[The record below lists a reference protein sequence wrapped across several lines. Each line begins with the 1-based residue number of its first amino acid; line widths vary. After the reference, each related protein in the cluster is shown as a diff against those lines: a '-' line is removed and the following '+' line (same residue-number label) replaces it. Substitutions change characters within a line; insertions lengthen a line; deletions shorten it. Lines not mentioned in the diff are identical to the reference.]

1 MAETP
6 TDERLVSHFAGR
18 INIETL
24 FCRHVTME
32 KIYLDH
38 ASAMPVDP
46 RVLEFAKQYLGDGF
60 GNPSSLHSVG
70 LAAKR
75 ALEDARVKIAG
86 LVNAEN
92 ETCIIFT
99 CGATESNNLAIKGT
113 ALRNIGKGKKV
124 AASAIEHISV
134 LNPMKELQKNGFEFI
149 IIPVQSTGLVE
160 LEKLNESLTKDT
172 TVTSIMY
179 ANNEIG
185 TIEPIKKI
193 SEIVHE
199 KGLYLHVD
207 ATAACG
213 RIPINVQNEGID
225 LLTLSSNDMY
235 GPQGAGALYIKPGI
249 KLQSI
254 LPGGGQERGLRSGT
268 ENIFAIAGMGE
279 AARIA
284 KDEMDQEKKRLEG
297 IRDKLIE
304 EILKIE
310 KSYLTGHPTQR
321 LPHHA
326 SFRFSGI
333 EGESIL
339 LNMDMIYNIQVATG
353 SACSSKTLEPS
364 HVLLAIGLKHEEA
377 HGSLVLTLGRSNK
390 IEEVPV
396 ITKAVKETVERLRK
410 LSPL

>member
-1 MAETP
+1 
-6 TDERLVSHFAGR
+6 
-18 INIETL
+18 
-24 FCRHVTME
+24 ME

-38 ASAMPVDP
+38 ASAMSVDP

-60 GNPSSLHSVG
+60 GNPSSLHSAG
-70 LAAKR
+70 LTAKR
-75 ALEDARVKIAG
+75 AIEDARKKVAELI
-86 LVNAEN
+86 NAEN
-92 ETCIIFT
+92 ETCIVFT
-99 CGATESNNLAIKGT
+99 GGATESNNLAIKGT

-134 LNPMKELQKNGFEFI
+134 LNPMKELQKNGFEFTI
-149 IIPVQSTGLVE
+149 ISVDSTGLVD
-160 LEKLNESLTKDT
+160 LEKLNDILTKDT

-193 SEIVHE
+193 SEIVYKE
-199 KGLYLHVD
+199 GLYLHVD
-207 ATAACG
+207 ATAAAG
-213 RIPINVQNEGID
+213 RIPIDVQNEGID

-268 ENIFAIAGMGE
+268 ENLFAVAGMGE

-284 KDEMDQEKKRLEG
+284 KDGMEQESKRLKE
-297 IRDKLIE
+297 IRDRLIE
-304 EILKIE
+304 EVLEID

-339 LNMDMIYNIQVATG
+339 LNMDMMYNIQIATG

-377 HGSLVLTLGRSNK
+377 HGSMVLTLGRSNK
-390 IEEVPV
+390 VEQVPT